1 MNTAY
6 LGDGPSRRLSPFKFL
21 FAALAM
27 AFLALTLAPVTA
39 SAQPAT
45 PPTTEAPTFPTTD
58 PTAPPTDATV
68 VPPPA
73 EPAPVAAAPAAAE
86 PAEGGEAEEN
96 PFSVQSMWAQGD
108 IIARST
114 LIIMVLMFS
123 ISIYIAATK
132 AVDQTILLGQM
143 KKIPGFWEANSLDEG
158 LDQLGRNNAFR
169 AVAEGAIAQANSG
182 QSGLGAR
189 ISRSDRMSHQVGI
202 ELERINTRLQGGMAF
217 LATVGAVAPFVGLF
231 GTVWGI
237 VNALIRIG
245 LSGDPSIEK
254 VAGPVGE
261 ALIMTAIGLAVAVP
275 AVVFYNLLGRRN
287 KVISDQAR
295 HFAIDVERLMA
306 SSAKA

>member
-6 LGDGPSRRLSPFKFL
+6 LGDGPSRRSGLVKSAL
-21 FAALAM
+21 GAMAMALAVF
-27 AFLALTLAPVTA
+27 AFAPMTA
-39 SAQPAT
+39 SAQQPA
-45 PPTTEAPTFPTTD
+45 PPAEEAQPFPTD
-58 PTAPPTDATV
+58 PSAAAPVDPAPV
-68 VPPPA
+68 A
-73 EPAPVAAAPAAAE
+73 EPAPPAAEPAAAE
-86 PAEGGEAEEN
+86 GEEGAPEEN
-96 PFSVQSMWAQGD
+96 PFSIEHIWSQGD
-108 IIARST
+108 IVAKTT
-114 LIIMVLMFS
+114 LVIMVLMFA

-132 AVDQTILLGQM
+132 AVDQTILVGQM

-169 AVAEGAIAQANSG
+169 AIAEGAIAQANSG
-182 QSGLGAR
+182 QTGLGAR
-189 ISRSDRMSHQVGI
+189 ISRSERMSHQVGI
-202 ELERINTRLQGGMAF
+202 ELERISNRLQGGMAF
-217 LATVGAVAPFVGLF
+217 LATVGSICPFVGLF

-237 VNALIRIG
+237 VQALIRIG

-287 KVISDQAR
+287 KVIQDQAR
-295 HFAIDVERLMA
+295 HFAIDVEKLMA